1 MHMAKTP
8 EKVGKYEIL
17 DVAGQGGMGTVYRA
31 HDPFIDRDVAVKVC
45 PVGSATGAVSDTQS
59 RLTKK
64 MFFNE
69 AQAAGHLEHT
79 SILRVYDAGDMDGD
93 PYIVMEYVEGAKT
106 LKDHCQPESLLPIET
121 AVRIFHEC
129 ARALDYAHRRGVVHR
144 DIKPANIMLNRE
156 DEVKIGDFGIAQR
169 ALADQT
175 QVMGMFGS
183 PSYMSPEQARDED
196 LSPQTDLFSLGVVM
210 YEALAGKQPFRAR
223 GFSGL
228 INKILTEE
236 PEPIRSLRPEIPA
249 ELAEIVERALEK
261 TLDAR
266 YETGGEIAADLAA
279 VFDSLREP
287 VKDKDLSEEEQFTVA
302 RDLAFFNDF
311 SDSELQEVLDVA
323 LWDRVRAGETVMAEG
338 DTERSFSVVVAGEL
352 NVCIEGQTIATL
364 GKGACVGEMGYLS
377 EAKRTASVMAR
388 DDALLLKVDAALM
401 EWASIPCQ
409 MRFTKAFT
417 QVLIERL
424 GTTSVTLAGHL
435 A

>member
-1 MHMAKTP
+1 MARPP

-17 DVAGQGGMGTVYRA
+17 DIAGQGGMGTVYRA

-45 PVGSATGAVSDTQS
+45 PVGSAPASTSDTQG
-59 RLTKK
+59 RLTRK

-79 SILRVYDAGDMDGD
+79 SILRVYDAGDVDGD
-93 PYIVMEYVEGAKT
+93 PYIVMEYVEGART
-106 LKDHCQPESLLPIET
+106 LKDHCQPESLLTVET

-144 DIKPANIMLNRE
+144 DIKPANIMLNTE

-249 ELAEIVERALEK
+249 ELAQIVERALEK

-266 YETGGEIAADLAA
+266 YETGGEIAAELAE

-287 VKDKDLSEEEQFTVA
+287 VKDKELSEQEQFELA
-302 RDLAFFNDF
+302 RDLSFFNDF
-311 SDSELQEVLDVA
+311 SDAELQEVLDVA
-323 LWDRVRAGETVMAEG
+323 LWERVRAGETVITEG
-338 DTERSFSVVVAGEL
+338 DVERSFSVVVAGEL
-352 NVCIEGQTIATL
+352 NVCIDGQTIETL

-377 EAKRTASVMAR
+377 ETKRTASVLAR

-409 MRFTKAFT
+409 MRFTKTFT
-417 QVLIERL
+417 KVLIDRL
-424 GTTSVTLAGHL
+424 GSTSATLAAHL